1 MNKMLNNKT
10 ELIHIRIE
18 PDVKEQ
24 SEYIFK
30 KLGVNTSYA
39 VSMFL
44 NQVILRGGF
53 PFEIE
58 PPKVNNDELTELAAI
73 LESTAGSGE
82 ISQKNKNILTLY
94 STGQIDYETAVFAI
108 KRNFTK

>member
-1 MNKMLNNKT
+1 M
-10 ELIHIRIE
+10 
-18 PDVKEQ
+18 KEQ

-30 KLGVNTSYA
+30 RLGVNTSYA

-58 PPKVNNDELTELAAI
+58 LPKNNSDELTELAAI
-73 LESTAGSGE
+73 VESTAGNGE
-82 ISQKNKNILTLY
+82 MSQKNKNILTLY

-108 KRNFTK
+108 KRSFMQ